1 MKRWLFIVLCLGIV
15 GGLAFSPQALA
26 TPKTVAVLT
35 PYLASV
41 TTNEMI
47 QAFVDF
53 AQQEGWEVTVID
65 TKGDFGA
72 LANRWED
79 VIAQKVDAIV
89 MGMGDPNQFKK
100 QIDMANKAGI
110 PVLGGDAG
118 YIEGMVCNVTSN
130 NYVLSAQITSYL
142 FDKLGGG
149 GKIVKLYHSAHPG
162 VQKREVVFDAIVRNT
177 PGIEVVAEHWVQVP
191 GPIEDARQ
199 AMQNIL
205 LAHPD
210 IDAVWAAWD
219 EPAIGAA
226 LAIKEAGRENEIIV
240 TGIDGNQQALEM
252 IRDSS
257 PIIAT
262 VKQDFVEIARILVE
276 TMKKV
281 FAGEEVSEK
290 ILYASSPLITRE
302 NVEQFLS
309 H

>member
-1 MKRWLFIVLCLGIV
+1 MRRWILGTLLFLSISMSFFP
-15 GGLAFSPQALA
+15 ATAWA
-26 TPKTVAVLT
+26 TPKRIAILT

-47 QAFVDF
+47 QAIVAF
-53 AQQEGWEVTVID
+53 AREKGWEATVID

-79 VIAQKVDAIV
+79 VIAQGVDAIV

-100 QIDMANKAGI
+100 QIEMANAAGI
-110 PVLGGDAG
+110 PVFGGDAG

-142 FDKLGGG
+142 IDKLQGK
-149 GKIVKLYHSAHPG
+149 GKIAKLYHSAHPG
-162 VQKREVVFDAIVRNT
+162 VQKREVIFDAIVKNT

-199 AMQNIL
+199 AVQNIL

-210 IDAVWAAWD
+210 LNAIWAAWD

-226 LAIKEAGRENEIIV
+226 LAIKEAGKEGQIIV
-240 TGIDGNQQALEM
+240 TGIDGNRQALEM
-252 IRDSS
+252 IRDGS

-276 TMKKV
+276 QIEKV
-281 FAGEEVSEK
+281 FNGEEVQERV
-290 ILYASSPLITRE
+290 LYAPSPLVTRE
-302 NVEQFLS
+302 NVEQFLK
-309 H
+309 

>member
-1 MKRWLFIVLCLGIV
+1 MKRWLFLGIV
-15 GGLAFSPQALA
+15 LLVGLVAMHPLFAAS
-26 TPKTVAVLT
+26 KKVAVLT

-47 QAFVDF
+47 QAFANF
-53 AQQEGWEVTVID
+53 AKEKGWEVTVID

-100 QIDMANKAGI
+100 QIEMANEAGI
-110 PVLGGDAG
+110 PVFGGDAG

-130 NYVLSAQITSYL
+130 NYALSAQITSYL
-142 FDKLGGG
+142 LDKLKGK
-149 GKIVKLYHSAHPG
+149 GKIAKLYHSAHPG
-162 VQKREVVFDAIVRNT
+162 VQKREVIFDAIVKNT
-177 PGIEVVAEHWVQVP
+177 PEIEVVAEHWVQVP

-199 AMQNIL
+199 AVQNIL

-210 IDAVWAAWD
+210 INAIWAAWD

-226 LAIKEAGRENEIIV
+226 LAIKEAGKEGQVIV
-240 TGIDGNQQALEM
+240 TGIDGNKQALEM
-252 IRDSS
+252 IRDGS

-262 VKQDFVEIARILVE
+262 VKQDFVAIARILAEQVE
-276 TMKKV
+276 KV
-281 FAGEEVSEK
+281 FAGEEVTERV
-290 ILYASSPLITRE
+290 LYAPSPLVTKE
-302 NVEQFLS
+302 NVTQFLTQ
-309 H
+309 